1 MKEKLTKYVNPEAI
15 VEYKSMLKTLEND
28 VSLYL
33 PIIGDVILKDYLLR
47 ISDLEIIPCDKS
59 DNKIYF
65 KELSSIVY
73 EKGVPFQESMA
84 TVYSALHAG
93 VSLVIFLISKYDS
106 KIKFHI
112 GVGKPDGSPS
122 DLLDSALSAG
132 FPGIKTIHKFS
143 DDKYLEEVQSKI
155 RNSQAVALVSG
166 CASNR
171 IKNQEGQF
179 IQGIEKLLDILDDNI
194 TVILIADKQSVQDI
208 TTLRDKCERIA
219 TAVSMNQELNIS
231 VSASQG
237 RSFGISVSKS
247 ISDSVGVS
255 IGTYGVGLNS
265 QIVETKTETA
275 HNDESYNVS
284 GQISYKRNDK
294 TIQQLLTRIDD
305 HLRYI
310 AEGEDYGMWNFA
322 AYFLGN
328 KASSVQIPANV
339 YNGLIKGEHTGR
351 SNSAVTIFSGAKA
364 TRMCE
369 YLTRFR
375 HPKYK
380 YEYAGDVN
388 GKSDNIDATNIVS
401 SKELAIQMSL
411 PQKSVPGLL
420 VEEQVAFGR
429 NVMTTIKSNKE
440 RLLPLGRILHLGK
453 IQDAVSVNLDLEQ
466 LRSHALIT
474 GSTGSGKSNTVY
486 KILQEL
492 PSDISYMVVE
502 PAKGEYKRVIQGS
515 EVYAYGTDPRY
526 DVLLKLN
533 PFKFPQEVHV
543 LAHIDRLL
551 DIFNVCWP
559 MYAAMPVILKEAI
572 VRAYRDCGWDL
583 VQSTAKYNLYPIFK
597 DVLEEL
603 RALMNDTE
611 YSSDTKG
618 DYKGALEMRLSSLT
632 NGING
637 LIFSGEEIPLNELFD
652 RRVILDLSAIGSIE
666 TKAMIMGVL
675 ILKLNEYRAS
685 GHVMNS
691 ELKHITI
698 LEEAHNILKRTSTE
712 QSSESA
718 NLVGKSVEMLTNS
731 IAEMRTYGE
740 GFLIVDQSP
749 SVLDPAAIRNTNT
762 KIIMALPDHSDRVSV
777 GKAAALTEK
786 QIDALAKLKT
796 GQAVIYQNTWQEA
809 VLCMVDKAA
818 EPSIIFQEPNL
829 IDSNTGRDVDF
840 MQRLVDVW
848 RDENNNLIPLQV
860 FRNDLETITIGTAI
874 MKYKMLEDYM
884 SRCEYSANES
894 DLNISRDDSAEIL
907 VDLIG
912 LEPMLKLEN
921 SKNAEKFESK
931 TLLRQQLYEVI
942 PHKCQDIF
950 EGLELVDMYIYGCE
964 QKYC

>member
-1 MKEKLTKYVNPEAI
+1 
-15 VEYKSMLKTLEND
+15 MLKTLED
-28 VSLYL
+28 EASRYL
-33 PIIGDVILKDYLLR
+33 PIVGDVILKDYLQR
-47 ISDLEIIPCDKS
+47 ISDLEIIPYDKS

-93 VSLVIFLISKYDS
+93 VSQIVFLISKYDS

-112 GVGKPDGSPS
+112 GVGKLDGSPS

-132 FPGIKTIHKFS
+132 FPGIKTIHKYS
-143 DDKYLEEVQSKI
+143 DDKSLEEMQSKI

-179 IQGIEKLLDILDDNI
+179 IQGIEKLLDVLDDNI
-194 TVILIADKQSVQDI
+194 TVILIADKQSVQDMNM
-208 TTLRDKCERIA
+208 LRSKCERIA

-231 VSASQG
+231 ISASHG
-237 RSFGISVSKS
+237 KSFGVSVSES
-247 ISDSVGVS
+247 ISDSIGVS
-255 IGTYGVGLNS
+255 IGTGSVGLNE
-265 QIVETKTETA
+265 QISEAKTETA
-275 HNDESYNVS
+275 HNDETHNVS

-294 TIQQLLTRIDD
+294 TIQQLLARIDD
-305 HLRYI
+305 HLHYI

-351 SNSAVTIFSGAKA
+351 SNSIVAIFSGAKA
-364 TRMCE
+364 TKMCE
-369 YLTRFR
+369 YLTQFR

-380 YEYAGDVN
+380 YEYEAGDVT
-388 GKSDNIDATNIVS
+388 GKSDNIEATNIVS

-420 VEEQVAFGR
+420 IEEQTAFGR
-429 NVMTTIKSNKE
+429 NVMTTLESNKE
-440 RLLPLGRILHLGK
+440 RSLHLGQILHLGK
-453 IQDAVSVNLDLEQ
+453 EQDAVSVNLDLEQ

-502 PAKGEYKRVIQGS
+502 PAKGEYKRVIQGPD
-515 EVYAYGTDPRY
+515 VYIYGTDPRY

-533 PFKFPQEVHV
+533 PFKFPKEVHV

-559 MYAAMPVILKEAI
+559 MYAAMPVILKESI

-583 VQSTAKYNLYPIFK
+583 VQSTAKYNLYPTFK

-637 LIFSGEEIPLNELFD
+637 LIFSGEEISLNELFD

-685 GHVMNS
+685 AHVMNS

-718 NLVGKSVEMLTNS
+718 NIVGKSVEMLTNS

-796 GQAVIYQNTWQEA
+796 GQAVVYQNSWQEA
-809 VLCMVDKAA
+809 VLCVVNKAA
-818 EPSIIFQEPNL
+818 ELSMISQEQSL
-829 IDSNTGRDVDF
+829 VDSNTSGDVDF
-840 MQRLVDVW
+840 MQRLVNVW
-848 RDENNNLIPLQV
+848 RDENNNLISLKD
-860 FRNDLETITIGTAI
+860 FCNDLETITIGTAI
-874 MKYKMLEDYM
+874 AKYKILEYYM
-884 SRCEYSANES
+884 SRREYSGNES
-894 DLNISRDDSAEIL
+894 DWNISRDDSAEIL

-912 LEPMLKLEN
+912 PEPVFKLKD
-921 SKNAEKFESK
+921 SKDAEEFEYK
-931 TLLRQQLYEVI
+931 TLLTKELYKAI
-942 PHKCQDIF
+942 PYKCRNIF
-950 EGLELVDMYIYGCE
+950 ENSELADMYMYGCK

>member
-1 MKEKLTKYVNPEAI
+1 MENPIPKPNKE
-15 VEYKSMLKTLEND
+15 VEQYQLMLKTLED
-28 VSLYL
+28 ETSKYL
-33 PIIGDVILKDYLLR
+33 PIVGDVILKDYLLR
-47 ISDLEIIPCDKS
+47 ILDLEIIPYDEL

-65 KELSSIVY
+65 KELLSIVY
-73 EKGVPFQESMA
+73 EKGAPFQESMA
-84 TVYSALHAG
+84 TIYSALHGG
-93 VSLVIFLISKYDS
+93 VSQVVFLIKKRNSE
-106 KIKFHI
+106 IKFHI
-112 GVGKPDGSPS
+112 GVGKPDGSPA
-122 DLLDSALSAG
+122 DLLDSALNAG
-132 FPGIKTIHKFS
+132 FPGIKTIHKFR
-143 DDKYLEEVQSKI
+143 DDKYLEEVQSQI
-155 RNSQAVALVSG
+155 RDSQAVALVSG

-171 IKNQEGQF
+171 IKNQEGLF
-179 IQGIEKLLDILDDNI
+179 IQGIEKLLDILDENI
-194 TVILIADKQSVQDI
+194 TIILIADKKSVQDI
-208 TTLRDKCERIA
+208 TMLRNKCERIA

-231 VSASQG
+231 VSASHG
-237 RSFGISVSKS
+237 INFGVSVSKS
-247 ISDSVGVS
+247 ISESVGMN
-255 IGTYGVGLNS
+255 IGAGGAGVNTQTS
-265 QIVETKTETA
+265 RTETETA
-275 HNDESYNVS
+275 HTDATYNVS

-294 TIQQLLTRIDD
+294 TIQQLLARIDD

-339 YNGLIKGEHTGR
+339 YNGLIKGDNTGR
-351 SNSAVTIFSGAKA
+351 SNSAVTIFSGTKA
-364 TRMCE
+364 ARMCE
-369 YLTRFR
+369 YLTQFR
-375 HPKYK
+375 HPKYEYK
-380 YEYAGDVN
+380 YAGDVD
-388 GKSDNIDATNIVS
+388 GKSDCIEATNIVS

-411 PQKSVPGLL
+411 PQKSLPGLL
-420 VEEQVAFGR
+420 VEKQAAFGR
-429 NVMTTIKSNKE
+429 NVMAEFKSDRE
-440 RLLPLGRILHLGK
+440 FLLGKILHLGK
-453 IQDAVSVNLDLEQ
+453 ADDKVSVNIDIEQ

-474 GSTGSGKSNTVY
+474 GSTGSGKSNTIY

-502 PAKGEYKRVIQGS
+502 PAKGEYKRVIQGPD
-515 EVYAYGTDPRY
+515 VYAYGTDPRY
-526 DVLLKLN
+526 DVLFKLN
-533 PFKFPQEVHV
+533 PFKFPSGVHV

-559 MYAAMPVILKEAI
+559 MYAAMPAILKEAI
-572 VRAYRDCGWDL
+572 VRAYHDCGWDL
-583 VQSTAKYNLYPIFK
+583 VKSTAKYNLYPTFK

-603 RALMNDTE
+603 RSLMNDTE

-632 NGING
+632 NGINS
-637 LIFSGEEIPLNELFD
+637 LIFSGEEMPLDELFD
-652 RRVILDLSAIGSIE
+652 RRVILDLSAIGSME

-685 GHVMNS
+685 VHVMNS
-691 ELKHITI
+691 KLKHITI

-718 NLVGKSVEMLTNS
+718 NLVGKSVEMLTNA

-796 GQAVIYQNTWQEA
+796 GQAVVYQNSWQEA
-809 VLCMVDKAA
+809 VLCMVDKAT
-818 EPSIIFQEPNL
+818 EPLMIPPKPSSVN
-829 IDSNTGRDVDF
+829 SNTSRDVDF
-840 MQRLVDVW
+840 MQRLVNVW
-848 RDENNNLIPLQV
+848 RDENNNLISLEV

-874 MKYKMLEDYM
+874 AKYKILEYYM
-884 SRCEYSANES
+884 SRREYSGNES
-894 DLNISRDDSAEIL
+894 DSNISRDDSAEIL

-912 LEPMLKLEN
+912 LEPMLKLKD
-921 SKNAEKFESK
+921 SKDAEEFEYKALLTKELYK
-931 TLLRQQLYEVI
+931 TI
-942 PHKCQDIF
+942 PYKCQNIF
-950 EGLELVDMYIYGCE
+950 KNSELADMYVYGCE